1 MNKLIKFLEE
11 KAMPVAARIASFK
24 YIRAIRDGLAVVMPL
39 IIAGSIF
46 LILGNVPIAG
56 YSDFVNGIFGPNFT
70 SKLLYPVRV
79 TFDIVT
85 IISIFSIS
93 YQIAKE
99 NNVDGVFAGTLSLA
113 AFLLLIPVETINVVL
128 QDGSALNLGRV
139 WPTAN
144 FSAGGLIVGILTAIV
159 ATEIY
164 TYVVKKNWTIKM
176 PDSVPP
182 AVMKSFEAIIP
193 GIIILVLFFLI
204 RLGFEGTSYK
214 TIFNFVTKF
223 VGAPLSKVGLSF
235 GGMVLT
241 IFLYNF
247 FWTMGIHGTR
257 VVFGVLDSILL
268 PAMDQNRLALEAGQA
283 LPNIVTKQFYDNFA
297 NIGGCGAT
305 IGLIIAIFLFAK
317 SKQLRSLGKLAIVP
331 AIFNISEP
339 IIFGVPIVMNPIM
352 MIPFILSNMMVG
364 IITYIAMALNL
375 VGKPAGIAV
384 PWPTPAFISGFLAT
398 NGDWRAIIL
407 QAINIVVAVLVYLP
421 FLLAWD
427 RQKLEEEKEG

>member
-1 MNKLIKFLEE
+1 MNKIMKFLEE
-11 KAMPVAARIASFK
+11 KAMPAAARIASLR
-24 YIRAIRDGLAVVMPL
+24 YIRAIRDGLAVTMPL

-46 LILGNVPIAG
+46 LILGNVPIKG
-56 YSDFVNGIFGPNFT
+56 YNEFINGIFGPNFST
-70 SKLLYPVRV
+70 KLLYPVRV

-85 IISIFSIS
+85 LIAIFSIS
-93 YQIAKE
+93 YQLAKE
-99 NNVDGVFAGTLSLA
+99 HGVDGVSAGTLSLA
-113 AFLLLIPVETINVVL
+113 AFLLLIPVETINVTL

-144 FSAGGLIVGILTAIV
+144 FSAGGLIVGILTAIL

-164 TYVVKKNWTIKM
+164 AYVVKRNWIIKM
-176 PDSVPP
+176 PESVPP

-193 GIIILVLFFLI
+193 GFIILVLFFFI
-204 RLGFEGTSYK
+204 RLGFESTSYK
-214 TIFNFVTKF
+214 TIFTFVTKF
-223 VGAPLSKVGLSF
+223 VAAPLSKVGLSF
-235 GGMVLT
+235 GGMVFT
-241 IFLYNF
+241 IFLYNL

-268 PAMDQNRLALEAGQA
+268 PAMDQNRLALEAGKA

-305 IGLIIAIFLFAK
+305 IGLILAIFLFAK

-339 IIFGVPIVMNPIM
+339 IIFGVPVVMNPIM

-364 IITYIAMALNL
+364 IITYLSMALNL
-375 VGKPAGIAV
+375 VSKPAGIAV
-384 PWPTPAFISGFLAT
+384 PWPVPAFISGFLAT

-407 QAINIVVAVLVYLP
+407 QAVNIVVAGLVYLP

-427 RQKLEEEKEG
+427 RQKLEEENEG

>member
-339 IIFGVPIVMNPIM
+339 IIFGAPIVMNPIM